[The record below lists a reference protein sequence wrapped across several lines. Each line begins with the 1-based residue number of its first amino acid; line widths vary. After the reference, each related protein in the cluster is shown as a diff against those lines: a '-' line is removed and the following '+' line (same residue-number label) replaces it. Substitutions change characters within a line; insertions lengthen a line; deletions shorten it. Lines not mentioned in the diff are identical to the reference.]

1 MSDTRSPVIELADEA
16 DGVPSVVQAPKKAAG
31 WKGLAAIGVAAALV
45 VGVAIFIL
53 TRTLGEK
60 LKVPKEDPSTKAT
73 AAAAQAPGA
82 TRTFDAEAPAPR
94 ASAAALAP
102 AQTFP
107 PADVV
112 KDSKPLEVRPDGS
125 VASKMSGGP
134 SGRGGTGQPD
144 RHPDDGPVL
153 LAMASG
159 GPAAVRGTPPSA
171 GPTQGAASGGAIQPT
186 MGSLREPSAPGAA
199 SQGGIAELQRSLSA
213 TQANLTSMLE
223 RVVSQG
229 AAPGGAA
236 AGPPPTPPTAGGGL
250 VGVAAPAA
258 GAAAPSGQGL
268 FGGQLQS
275 STTASVQARTLGDRS
290 LTMPRGTAF
299 SCALKT
305 KVISAVSGMVGCQ
318 VLRNVYSDDG
328 RTVLIER
335 GSHLD
340 GEYRITQVRPG
351 VTRIPTIW
359 QRVRTPNG
367 VIADL
372 ESPATGP
379 LGESGLPAHVDNRWM
394 ERIGAALLVG
404 FLDDAFK
411 YLLAEANQNTN
422 NNTIVL
428 SNTSQQAQRL
438 SEKILDSTIN
448 IPPIL
453 TQNQGGLVG
462 IYVARDVDFSTVY
475 ALRTVDRP

>member
-1 MSDTRSPVIELADEA
+1 MSDAGNPVLEITDGG
-16 DGVPSVVQAPKKAAG
+16 DGVPSVVEAPKKSAS
-31 WKGLAAIGVAAALV
+31 WKGLAAIGVALALV
-45 VGVAIFIL
+45 IGVGIFIL

-60 LKVPKEDPSTKAT
+60 LTVPKQDPATKAT

-82 TRTFDAEAPAPR
+82 ARTFPVEAPAVR
-94 ASAAALAP
+94 AAPQPAAP
-102 AQTFP
+102 AQQFP
-107 PADVV
+107 AADLA
-112 KDSKPLEVRPDGS
+112 KDDKPLEVRPDGS
-125 VASKMSGGP
+125 IASKSGSAP
-134 SGRGGTGQPD
+134 TRNSSGQAE

-159 GPAAVRGTPPSA
+159 GPAAGRGGSA
-171 GPTQGAASGGAIQPT
+171 GVSAGSSFGTVNNATIQPAA
-186 MGSLREPSAPGAA
+186 GSRSEPSAPGAP
-199 SQGGIAELQRSLSA
+199 SQGGYAELQRSLSA

-223 RVVSQG
+223 RVVSQTAQG
-229 AAPGGAA
+229 NAAPGS
-236 AGPPPTPPTAGGGL
+236 PPPLPPTGAGGG
-250 VGVAAPAA
+250 VTAPAA
-258 GAAAPSGQGL
+258 AAASSGPGL

-275 STTASVQARTLGDRS
+275 STTASVQARMLGNRS

-299 SCALKT
+299 ACALKT

-351 VTRIPTIW
+351 ATRIPTIW

-367 VIADL
+367 VIVDL

-411 YLLAEANQNTN
+411 YMIAEANQGEN
-422 NNTIVL
+422 NNTVVL
-428 SNTSQQAQRL
+428 SSTSQQAQRL
-438 SEKILDSTIN
+438 PEKILDSTIN

-475 ALRTVDRP
+475 TLRTVDRP

>member
-1 MSDTRSPVIELADEA
+1 MSDTNSPVLELADEA
-16 DGVPSVVQAPKKAAG
+16 DGVPSVVEAPKKAAS

-45 VGVAIFIL
+45 IGVAIFIL

-60 LKVPKEDPSTKAT
+60 LTVPKQDPATKAT

-82 TRTFDAEAPAPR
+82 ARTFAAEAPALRTPPAG
-94 ASAAALAP
+94 ASP
-102 AQTFP
+102 AQQFP
-107 PADVV
+107 AADVA
-112 KDSKPLEVRPDGS
+112 KDDKPLEVRPDGS
-125 VASKMSGGP
+125 VASKGGA
-134 SGRGGTGQPD
+134 SASRGGTSQQE

-153 LAMASG
+153 LAMASA
-159 GPAAVRGTPPSA
+159 GPAGGRGTQPA
-171 GPTQGAASGGAIQPT
+171 VAQTYGATSVGAFQPT
-186 MGSLREPSAPGAA
+186 GGSRSEPSAPGAP
-199 SQGGIAELQRSLSA
+199 SQGGYAELQRSLSA

-223 RVVSQG
+223 RVVSQSG
-229 AAPGGAA
+229 GPGSTA
-236 AGPPPTPPTAGGGL
+236 AGPPPTPPTAAGGL
-250 VGVAAPAA
+250 VGATAPAA
-258 GAAAPSGQGL
+258 GSGSQGGQGL

-275 STTASVQARTLGDRS
+275 STTASVQARMLGNRS

-299 SCALKT
+299 ACALKT

-367 VIADL
+367 VLVDL

-411 YLLAEANQNTN
+411 YLIAEANQGEN

-428 SNTSQQAQRL
+428 SSTSQQAQRL
-438 SEKILDSTIN
+438 PEKILDSTIN

-475 ALRTVDRP
+475 ALRAIDRP

>member
-1 MSDTRSPVIELADEA
+1 MSDNTAPAVEFADVAE
-16 DGVPSVVQAPKKAAG
+16 VPSVVEVTKKSAS
-31 WKGLAAIGVAAALV
+31 WKGLAAIAISIALV
-45 VGVAIFIL
+45 VGVAIFVF
-53 TRTLGEK
+53 TRTLGAK
-60 LKVPKEDPSTKAT
+60 FTVPKQDPATKAT

-82 TRTFDAEAPAPR
+82 ARTFAAEAPLPR
-94 ASAAALAP
+94 APAPAAASAQQFPAADLAKE
-102 AQTFP
+102 
-107 PADVV
+107 DR
-112 KDSKPLEVRPDGS
+112 PLDVRPDGS
-125 VASKMSGGP
+125 VASKNASTAP
-134 SGRGGTGQPD
+134 RGQPGQPE

-153 LAMASG
+153 LGMTVG
-159 GPAAVRGTPPSA
+159 GPAAARAAPF
-171 GPTQGAASGGAIQPT
+171 GAAPT
-186 MGSLREPSAPGAA
+186 ISHASSVGSRSEPSAPGAPPQSA
-199 SQGGIAELQRSLSA
+199 QSDLQRSLSA

-223 RVVSQG
+223 RLVAQQG
-229 AAPGGAA
+229 AAASA
-236 AGPPPTPPTAGGGL
+236 AGSPPPTPPPTPPLAGG
-250 VGVAAPAA
+250 VMPTA
-258 GAAAPSGQGL
+258 AAAPQSGQGL

-275 STTASVQARTLGDRS
+275 AATAPAQARMLGNRS

-299 SCALKT
+299 ACALKT

-367 VIADL
+367 VIVDL

-411 YLLAEANQNTN
+411 YMIASATDGEN
-422 NNTIVL
+422 NNTVVL
-428 SNTSQQAQRL
+428 SSTSQQAQRL
-438 SEKILDSTIN
+438 PEKILDSTIN

-453 TQNQGGLVG
+453 TQNQGAMVG

-475 ALRTVDRP
+475 ALRTVDRQ